1 MSVAPPVPAEPPAP
15 MDVDTRRPRLGLALV
30 LLTGAQLMIVLD
42 GTIVNIA
49 LPSIQRELGFSRAN
63 LSWVVTIY
71 AIAFGG
77 LLLLGGR
84 LGDVLGRRKV
94 FMAGVLLFALASMF
108 GGIAQNEWQ
117 LLAARALQ
125 GLGAATAA
133 PTALAL
139 VTTTFPPGPPRN
151 RAFAVFAAMSGAGAA
166 IGLILGGAL
175 TEWSWRWTMFINVP
189 IGLLIAFAAPRI
201 LRESPRQHGRFD
213 LPGAIT
219 ATLGLVSIV
228 YGLTQKGQ
236 AGSTWTEFGVVAP
249 LLVGVLLLAAFLVIE
264 SRSSQPLLPLRI
276 VADRTRGVS
285 FIVMLFVGSAMF
297 AMFFFLALYV
307 QQVLGYSPL
316 KSGLAFL
323 PFSFGIIAAA
333 QTASALVSRM
343 DPRWISGFGAFLGA
357 GALLGFAQLEADST
371 YLANLLPW
379 IVVMAFGLGL
389 IFIPMTLTAVSRV
402 ESNDSGIGSAVL
414 NTVQQ
419 VGGALGLAILGTV
432 AANAASS
439 KAADLSATAASA
451 PPPASAD
458 AAAAAQAQFAHIVQT
473 YGSTHAFIAASIM
486 LTAAGLLIL
495 FGLNIRYEDLATDGA
510 DSADTV
516 AAAAAAASAP
526 AATTTAAATAEVEA
540 GTDDVGAASID
551 GRPAPV
557 VG

>member
-1 MSVAPPVPAEPPAP
+1 MAVAPPVPAEPPASA
-15 MDVDTRRPRLGLALV
+15 DVPTPSPRLGLALV

-42 GTIVNIA
+42 ATIVNIA
-49 LPSIQRELGFSRAN
+49 LPSVQRELGFSSEN

-71 AIAFGG
+71 AIFFGG

-94 FMAGVLLFALASMF
+94 FMAGVLLFALASLF

-125 GLGAATAA
+125 GFGAAAAA

-139 VTTTFPPGPPRN
+139 VTTTFPAGPPRN

-189 IGLLIAFAAPRI
+189 IGLLIAFGAVRV
-201 LRESPRQHGRFD
+201 LTESPRQHGRFD
-213 LPGAIT
+213 LPGAFT
-219 ATLGLVSIV
+219 ATVGLIAIV
-228 YGLTQKGQ
+228 YGLTRKGQ
-236 AGSTWTEFGVVAP
+236 PDSTWTEFGVLGPLVAGAA
-249 LLVGVLLLAAFLVIE
+249 LLVAFVVIE
-264 SRSSQPLLPLRI
+264 SRSTQPLLPLRI

-285 FIVMLFVGSAMF
+285 FVVMLIVGSAMF
-297 AMFFFLALYV
+297 AMFYFLALYI

-343 DPRWISGFGAFLGA
+343 DPKWISGFGALLGS
-357 GALLGFAQLEADST
+357 GAMLGFAQLEYDST
-371 YLANLLPW
+371 YLAHLLPW
-379 IVVMAFGLGL
+379 IVLMAFGLGL
-389 IFIPMTLTAVSRV
+389 VFIPMTLTAVSRV
-402 ESNDSGIGSAVL
+402 EANDSGVGSAVL

-432 AANAASS
+432 AANAASN
-439 KAADLSATAASA
+439 KAAELAAGGASAPVPTSAEAATAA
-451 PPPASAD
+451 
-458 AAAAAQAQFAHIVQT
+458 QEQFAHIVQT
-473 YGSTHAFIAASIM
+473 YGSTQAFIVASIM
-486 LTAAGLLIL
+486 LAVAGVIIL
-495 FGLNIRYEDLATDGA
+495 FGMKIRYQDLATDGA
-510 DSADTV
+510 DSSDTA

-526 AATTTAAATAEVEA
+526 AATTTAAATAAVEA
-540 GTDDVGAASID
+540 GTEDVGAESSD
-551 GRPAPV
+551 GESSPV
-557 VG
+557 GV

>member
-1 MSVAPPVPAEPPAP
+1 MSIAPPVPAEQPASS
-15 MDVDTRRPRLGLALV
+15 DVSTPGPRLGLALV

-42 GTIVNIA
+42 ATIVNIA
-49 LPSIQRELGFSRAN
+49 LPSVQRELGFSREN

-71 AIAFGG
+71 AIFFGG

-94 FMAGVLLFALASMF
+94 FMAGVLLFALASLI

-125 GLGAATAA
+125 GFGAAAAA

-139 VTTTFPPGPPRN
+139 VTTTFPAGPPRN

-166 IGLILGGAL
+166 VGLILGGAL

-189 IGLLIAFAAPRI
+189 IGLLIAFGAVRV
-201 LRESPRQHGRFD
+201 LTESPRQHGRFD
-213 LPGAIT
+213 LPGAFT
-219 ATLGLVSIV
+219 ATVGLIAIV

-236 AGSTWTEFGVVAP
+236 PGATWTEFGVAAP
-249 LLVGVLLLAAFLVIE
+249 LVAGVVLLAAFLVIE
-264 SRSSQPLLPLRI
+264 SRSSQPLLPIRI

-285 FIVMLFVGSAMF
+285 FIAMLFVGSAMF

-323 PFSFGIIAAA
+323 PFSVGIIAAA
-333 QTASALVSRM
+333 QTASTLVSRM
-343 DPRWISGFGAFLGA
+343 DPRWISAVGAFMGA
-357 GALLGFAQLEADST
+357 GAMVGFAQLEADST

-379 IVVMAFGLGL
+379 ILVMAFGLGL
-389 IFIPMTLTAVSRV
+389 VFIPMTLTAVSRV
-402 ESNDSGIGSAVL
+402 DSNDSGVGSAVL

-432 AANAASS
+432 AANAASD
-439 KAADLSATAASA
+439 KAAELSAAAASA
-451 PPPASAD
+451 PPPTSAD
-458 AAAAAQAQFAHIVQT
+458 AAAAAQEQFAHIVQT
-473 YGSTHAFIAASIM
+473 YGSTQAFIVGAIM
-486 LTAAGLLIL
+486 LAVTGVIIL
-495 FGLNIRYEDLATDGA
+495 VGLNIRYQDLATDGA
-510 DSADTV
+510 DSADAAT
-516 AAAAAAASAP
+516 AAAAAASAP
-526 AATTTAAATAEVEA
+526 AATTTAAATAAVEA
-540 GTDDVGAASID
+540 GTEDVGAESS
-551 GRPAPV
+551 GGESRPV
-557 VG
+557 VV